1 MNLSPNLLSALKGE
15 RPLPAWMYLLYPAS
29 ALYGMGAGLNAWAY
43 TSGLVKPK
51 RLPCK
56 VISVGN
62 ITAGGTGK
70 TPMVI
75 EIATMLTERGVKT
88 AVLTRGYK
96 GASEGRVCVVSDGR
110 PSSDGRGNVL
120 PASEAGDEPVLIA
133 RSLLAPGVP
142 VVMGSDR
149 YRAGM
154 LAWERFHPEAVI
166 LDDGF
171 QHLRLHRDL
180 NILLMDAAH
189 PFGNGHTIPM
199 GYLRGPKKGA
209 AGADLIVFTGAGN
222 VPSEAL
228 EEIKSYALTIGS
240 VLNAKYFPI
249 SIYNIKTHEERP
261 LETLTGR
268 GVFAFCG
275 IANPGSFSLILHGV
289 NVKITKS
296 KQYVDHHSYTSGDVA
311 YLLEEARKSGAE
323 ILLTTEKD
331 AVKLEGLLPENP
343 ETYALK
349 AGLKIDDAGPLE
361 AALNSLFEG
370 GDE

>member
-1 MNLSPNLLSALKGE
+1 MKLSPQLLSALKGE

-29 ALYGMGAGLNAWAY
+29 ALYGLGAGLKAWVY
-43 TSGLVKPK
+43 TSGLIKPK

-75 EIATMLTERGVKT
+75 HIAKMLTEMGVRT

-96 GASEGRVCVVSDGR
+96 GASEGRVRVVSDGR
-110 PSSDGRGNVL
+110 GNIL

-133 RSLLAPGVP
+133 RSLSGVP

-154 LAWERFHPEAVI
+154 LAWERFHPQAVI

-180 NILLMDAAH
+180 NILLMDSAH
-189 PFGNGHTIPM
+189 PFGNGHVIPM
-199 GYLRGPKKGA
+199 GYLRGPKKDTKR
-209 AGADLIVFTGAGN
+209 ADLIIFTGARNMSPG
-222 VPSEAL
+222 AL
-228 EEIKSYALTIGS
+228 EEVKSYALSGTS
-240 VLNAKYFPI
+240 MLNAQYLPL
-249 SIYNIKTHEERP
+249 SIYNIKTHEENP
-261 LETLTGR
+261 LETLAGR
-268 GVFAFCG
+268 GIFMFCG
-275 IANPGSFSLILHGV
+275 IANPESFSLILHGL
-289 NVKITKS
+289 NAKITGS
-296 KQYVDHHSYTSGDVA
+296 ERYADHYSYTSGDVS
-311 YLLEEARKSGAE
+311 YLIEKSRKSCAE

-331 AVKLEGLLPENP
+331 AVKLEGLLRENF
-343 ETYALK
+343 EVYALK
-349 AGLKIDDAGPLE
+349 AGMKIDDAGPLK
-361 AALNSLFEG
+361 AALNRLF
-370 GDE
+370 